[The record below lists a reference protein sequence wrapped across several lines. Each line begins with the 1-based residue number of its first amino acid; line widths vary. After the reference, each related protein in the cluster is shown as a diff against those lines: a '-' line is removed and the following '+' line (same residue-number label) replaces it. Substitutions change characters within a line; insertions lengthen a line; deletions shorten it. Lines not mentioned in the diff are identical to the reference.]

1 MMEIKGSKMLKVTG
15 ILEIIL
21 GILVIIIGLLA
32 AVGAAAIMAGTVSAT
47 TLPAGVSGG
56 IVMFSAILML
66 ILGVVELIMGI
77 LGIKNCK
84 NPQGAGKCFV
94 FGIVVLALMVV
105 STILNIVAGSFAIY
119 NLLGFIIPGLYTYG
133 AFQVK
138 NSK

>member
-15 ILEIIL
+15 ILEIIF
-21 GILVIIIGLLA
+21 GIIVIIIGLLA
-32 AVGAAAIMAGTVSAT
+32 AIGAAAITAGTVST
-47 TLPAGVSGG
+47 DTLPAGVSGG
-56 IVMFSAILML
+56 IVMFSAVLML

-77 LGIKNCK
+77 LGIKNCN

-105 STILNIVAGSFAIY
+105 STILNIVAGSFQIY
-119 NLLGFIIPGLYTYG
+119 SLLGFVIPGLYTYG

-138 NSK
+138 SSK